1 MHFLVDHRALDI
13 TGMCKEKNWDI
24 EEDTTRPYRDKT
36 IENFLAKNG
45 FPSKHGSLLLNYLHL
60 FIEIDIYRS

>member
-13 TGMCKEKNWDI
+13 TGICKEKNWDK
-24 EEDTTRPYRDKT
+24 EDTTRTYRDKT

-45 FPSKHGSLLLNYLHL
+45 FPSKRGSLLLNYLHL
-60 FIEIDIYRS
+60 FIGIDIYRS